1 MASCMSDEG
10 NAVQCV
16 RNEDGDYHISFLP
29 CYCITQYDNSSTAV
43 VGLCLYTCTENLPL
57 LNAISLPLS
66 IDVWELSHVVCNNF
80 SRTGQMCGE
89 CETKHALA
97 VYSYTLNCV
106 DCSQYKRTV
115 CGGSIWATDTFIVT
129 GRISVTSGLMV
140 GYVTASQVVATG
152 VELRFKA
159 SKFHSKYYL
168 DRDDPRVKFLSTAYG
183 IWNLDFFRAF
193 YAPFC
198 LHPDISPLG
207 EISLDYAVALLLIT
221 VTYLVLLMCGKCKA
235 SHVPLFQFTRRCYQE
250 WGIRDSIIDAFATAL
265 ILSYVEILNVSFE
278 LLLPVQ
284 LKDHNGGVKQT
295 AVFYS
300 GNLKYFGPEHLPY
313 AVVMFLTFNIVPL
326 VLLTL
331 YPCHCFQLC
340 LNKCWKGSGFHN
352 VMDDFF
358 KCYKTSPRDCRLFG
372 VVYLYLRLFN
382 LSLLLVALSPGYLN
396 LVSLLYLI
404 MAMLIALVQPHQV
417 HIDTRSSMLH
427 FFS

>member
-1 MASCMSDEG
+1 MF
-10 NAVQCV
+10 
-16 RNEDGDYHISFLP
+16 RYF
-29 CYCITQYDNSSTAV
+29 SSLIV
-43 VGLCLYTCTENLPL
+43 
-57 LNAISLPLS
+57 AIRSG
-66 IDVWELSHVVCNNF
+66 V
-80 SRTGQMCGE
+80 
-89 CETKHALA
+89 
-97 VYSYTLNCV
+97 
-106 DCSQYKRTV
+106 
-115 CGGSIWATDTFIVT
+115 
-129 GRISVTSGLMV
+129 SV
-140 GYVTASQVVATG
+140 
-152 VELRFKA
+152 
-159 SKFHSKYYL
+159 
-168 DRDDPRVKFLSTAYG
+168 
-183 IWNLDFFRAF
+183 I
-193 YAPFC
+193 
-198 LHPDISPLG
+198 
-207 EISLDYAVALLLIT
+207 LLLMHLLLHSSCHMLKFSM
-221 VTYLVLLMCGKCKA
+221 LVLSC
-235 SHVPLFQFTRRCYQE
+235 
-250 WGIRDSIIDAFATAL
+250 
-265 ILSYVEILNVSFE
+265 
-278 LLLPVQ
+278 Q

-340 LNKCWKGSGFHN
+340 LNRCWKGSGFHN

-427 FFS
+427 FFHNSSYRDS